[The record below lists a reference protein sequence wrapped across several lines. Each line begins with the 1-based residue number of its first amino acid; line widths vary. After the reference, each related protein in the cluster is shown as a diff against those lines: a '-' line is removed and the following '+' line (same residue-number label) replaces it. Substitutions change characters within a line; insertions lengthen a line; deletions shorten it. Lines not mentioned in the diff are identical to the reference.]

1 MSYYKF
7 KSHDILINN
16 IRTYPSYTFYVYDG
30 YVYLDNAPPIS
41 GAFTDNVGMVPSGY
55 VNLYDLNIDRN
66 QTNTGLIYPFV
77 TKDGAREGF
86 SSVGT
91 STFNKLAFG
100 DVMTG
105 SYPLSSSISRDF
117 YATGE
122 TRSRIDALR
131 NTINYYKILS
141 PRFSYSSS
149 YCDFSDD
156 KVNLISIPSIF
167 YGEQVKKGS
176 LVLKYYITGTLVAQ
190 AEDIKKNGELIQTL
204 PVGSTLSGSVIGLA
218 LYNEGFLLLTASTAF
233 VDVIPDIDYG
243 PENGNPSWVYFGTY
257 ISGNVD
263 YTGISAGPVG
273 RLLGRES
280 YSLYFEGIHTIPNMT
295 MFMNAPKN
303 ELNNSSNPTFLT
315 YSTASSAYTSSVDYK
330 EIENRQIKNTVYS
343 EYADPTGSF
352 EKHTYITRINV
363 YDENKNL
370 IGIAKLSKP
379 VKKTE
384 GRDLTFKIK
393 LDL

>member
-1 MSYYKF
+1 VSYYKF

-16 IRTYPSYTFYVYDG
+16 IKTFPSYNFYIYDG
-30 YVYLDNAPPIS
+30 NVYLDNAPPIS
-41 GAFTDNVGMVPSGY
+41 GAFTENVGMVPSGY
-55 VNLYDLNIDRN
+55 INLYDLNIDRDSN
-66 QTNTGLIYPFV
+66 TTGLIYPFV

-91 STFNKLAFG
+91 STFNNLAFG
-100 DVMTG
+100 DVITG
-105 SYPLSSSISRDF
+105 SYPLSSSIGRDF
-117 YATGE
+117 YTSGQ
-122 TRSRIDALR
+122 TRNRIDALR
-131 NTINYYKILS
+131 NTINYYKLWS

-176 LVLKYYITGTLVAQ
+176 LVLKYFITGTLVAQ
-190 AEDIKKNGELIQTL
+190 AEDIKKNGELVQTL
-204 PVGSTLSGSVIGLA
+204 PVGSAGSGSIVGLA
-218 LYNEGFLLLTASTAF
+218 LYNEGFLLLTASTALAGGTY
-233 VDVIPDIDYG
+233 DYG
-243 PENGNPSWVYFGTY
+243 PESGNPSWIYYGTY
-257 ISGNVD
+257 VSGNSDYGGVSAVD
-263 YTGISAGPVG
+263 
-273 RLLGRES
+273 ES
-280 YSLYFEGIHTIPNMT
+280 YSLYFEGVHTIPNMT
-295 MFMNAPKN
+295 LFMNAPKN
-303 ELNNSSNPTFLT
+303 ELNNSSNPTFLE
-315 YSTASSAYTSSVDYK
+315 YSTGSSYYTSSMDYK
-330 EIENRQIKNTVYS
+330 EIENREIKNTVFS

-352 EKHTYITRINV
+352 EKHTYISRINV

-370 IGIAKLSKP
+370 IGIAKLAKP

>member
-16 IRTYPSYTFYVYDG
+16 IKTYPSYTFYVYDG
-30 YVYLDNAPPIS
+30 NVYLDNAPPIS

-55 VNLYDLNIDRN
+55 VNLYDLNIDRS
-66 QTNTGLIYPFV
+66 QAATGLIYPFV

-91 STFNKLAFG
+91 STFNNLAFG
-100 DVMTG
+100 DVITG

-117 YATGE
+117 YTTGQS
-122 TRSRIDALR
+122 RSRIDALR

-141 PRFSYSSS
+141 PRFDYSSS

-156 KVNLISIPSIF
+156 KINLVSIPSIF
-167 YGEQVKKGS
+167 YGEQIKKGS
-176 LVLKYYITGTLVAQ
+176 LVLKYFITGTLVAQ
-190 AEDIKKNGELIQTL
+190 AEDIKRNGELVQTL

-218 LYNEGFLLLTASTAF
+218 LYNEGFLLLTASSGFTATTN
-233 VDVIPDIDYG
+233 DYG

-257 ISGNVD
+257 VSGNVD
-263 YTGISAGPVG
+263 YGGVSATN
-273 RLLGRES
+273 ES
-280 YSLYFEGIHTIPNMT
+280 YSLYFEGVHTIPNMT

-330 EIENRQIKNTVYS
+330 EIQNREIKNTVYS

-370 IGIAKLSKP
+370 IGIAKISKP

>member
-16 IRTYPSYTFYVYDG
+16 IKTFPSYNFYVYDG
-30 YVYLDNAPPIS
+30 NVYLDNAPAIS
-41 GAFTDNVGMVPSGY
+41 GAFTNNVGMVPSGY

-66 QTNTGLIYPFV
+66 QNNTGLIYPFV

-91 STFNKLAFG
+91 STFNNLAFG
-100 DVMTG
+100 DVITG

-117 YATGE
+117 YTTGQS
-122 TRSRIDALR
+122 RSRIDALR

-167 YGEQVKKGS
+167 YGEQIKKGS
-176 LVLKYYITGTLVAQ
+176 VVLKYYITGTLYAQ
-190 AEDIKKNGELIQTL
+190 AEDIKRNGELVQTL
-204 PVGSTLSGSVIGLA
+204 PVGSSLSGSVVGLC
-218 LYNEGFLLLTASTAF
+218 LYNEGFLLLTSSTAL
-233 VDVIPDIDYG
+233 DATTNDYG
-243 PENGNPSWVYFGTY
+243 PENGSPSWIYFGTH

-263 YTGISAGPVG
+263 YSGISIGD
-273 RLLGRES
+273 ES
-280 YSLYFEGIHTIPNMT
+280 YSLYFEGVHTIPNMT

-315 YSTASSAYTSSVDYK
+315 YSTASFAYTSSVDYK
-330 EIENRQIKNTVYS
+330 EIENREIKNTVYS

-352 EKHTYITRINV
+352 EKHTYISRINV

>member
-30 YVYLDNAPPIS
+30 NVYLDNAPPIS

-66 QTNTGLIYPFV
+66 EAATGLIYPFV

-91 STFNKLAFG
+91 STFNNLAFG
-100 DVMTG
+100 DVITG

-117 YATGE
+117 YTTGE

-141 PRFSYSSS
+141 PRFDYSSS

-190 AEDIKKNGELIQTL
+190 AEDIKKNGELVQTL
-204 PVGSTLSGSVIGLA
+204 PVGSTLSGSVVGLA
-218 LYNEGFLLLTASTAF
+218 LYNEGFLLLTASSGFTATTN
-233 VDVIPDIDYG
+233 DYG
-243 PENGNPSWVYFGTY
+243 PENGSPSWVYFGTY
-257 ISGNVD
+257 VSGNVD
-263 YTGISAGPVG
+263 YSGISIGD
-273 RLLGRES
+273 ES
-280 YSLYFEGIHTIPNMT
+280 YSLYFEGVHTIPNMT

-330 EIENRQIKNTVYS
+330 EIENREIKNTVYS

>member
-30 YVYLDNAPPIS
+30 NVYLDNAPPIS

-55 VNLYDLNIDRN
+55 VNLYDLNIDRS
-66 QTNTGLIYPFV
+66 QAATGLIYPFV

-91 STFNKLAFG
+91 STFNNLAFG
-100 DVMTG
+100 DVITG

-117 YATGE
+117 YTTGE

-141 PRFSYSSS
+141 PRFDYSSS

-156 KVNLISIPSIF
+156 KINLVSIPSIF
-167 YGEQVKKGS
+167 YGEQIKKGS
-176 LVLKYYITGTLVAQ
+176 LVLKYFITGTLVAQ
-190 AEDIKKNGELIQTL
+190 AEDIKRNGELVQTL

-218 LYNEGFLLLTASTAF
+218 LYNEGFLLLTASSGFTATTN
-233 VDVIPDIDYG
+233 DYG

-257 ISGNVD
+257 VSGNVD
-263 YTGISAGPVG
+263 YGGVSATN
-273 RLLGRES
+273 ES
-280 YSLYFEGIHTIPNMT
+280 YSLYFEGVHTIPNMT

-330 EIENRQIKNTVYS
+330 EIQNREIKNTVYS

-370 IGIAKLSKP
+370 IGIAKISKP

>member
-1 MSYYKF
+1 VSYYKF

-16 IRTYPSYTFYVYDG
+16 IKTYPSYTFYVYDG
-30 YVYLDNAPPIS
+30 SVYLDNAPPIS

-55 VNLYDLNIDRN
+55 VNLYDLNIDRS
-66 QTNTGLIYPFV
+66 QAATGLIYPFV

-91 STFNKLAFG
+91 STFNNLAFG
-100 DVMTG
+100 DVITG

-117 YATGE
+117 YTTGQS
-122 TRSRIDALR
+122 RSRIDALR

-141 PRFSYSSS
+141 PRFDYSSS

-156 KVNLISIPSIF
+156 KINLVSIPSIF
-167 YGEQVKKGS
+167 YGEQIKKGS
-176 LVLKYYITGTLVAQ
+176 LVLKYFITGTLIAQ
-190 AEDIKKNGELIQTL
+190 AEDIKRNGELVQTL

-218 LYNEGFLLLTASTAF
+218 LYNEGFLLLTASSGFTATTN
-233 VDVIPDIDYG
+233 DYG

-257 ISGNVD
+257 VSGNTD
-263 YTGISAGPVG
+263 YGGVSAVN
-273 RLLGRES
+273 ES
-280 YSLYFEGIHTIPNMT
+280 YSLYFEGVHTIPNMT

-315 YSTASSAYTSSVDYK
+315 YSTASFAYTSSVDYK
-330 EIENRQIKNTVYS
+330 EIQNREIKNTVYS

-370 IGIAKLSKP
+370 IGIAKLAKP

>member
-30 YVYLDNAPPIS
+30 NVYLDNAPPIS

-55 VNLYDLNIDRN
+55 VNLYDLNIDRS
-66 QTNTGLIYPFV
+66 QAATGLIYPFV

-91 STFNKLAFG
+91 STFNNLAFG
-100 DVMTG
+100 DVITG

-117 YATGE
+117 YTTGE

-141 PRFSYSSS
+141 PRFDYSSS

-167 YGEQVKKGS
+167 YGEQIKKGS
-176 LVLKYYITGTLVAQ
+176 LVLKYFITGTLVAQ
-190 AEDIKKNGELIQTL
+190 AEDIKRNGELVQTL

-218 LYNEGFLLLTASTAF
+218 LYNEGFLLLTASSGFTATTN
-233 VDVIPDIDYG
+233 DYG

-257 ISGNVD
+257 VSGNVD
-263 YTGISAGPVG
+263 YGGVSATD
-273 RLLGRES
+273 ES
-280 YSLYFEGIHTIPNMT
+280 YSLYFEGVHTIPNMT

-303 ELNNSSNPTFLT
+303 ELNNSSNPTFLA
-315 YSTASSAYTSSVDYK
+315 YSTASFAYTSSVDYK
-330 EIENRQIKNTVYS
+330 EIENREIKNTVYS

-370 IGIAKLSKP
+370 IGIAKLAKP